1 MKCIDC
7 LNLQN
12 IVDKKQ
18 SMANTMPSKYCQ
30 DKIQDR
36 SLELKNRKDLNRISN
51 LFSLNHCMLNKKDHS
66 LHIDLLQN
74 PNNKKEDM
82 DSDKRCYI
90 GKIHQYMQY
99 NWQHSNINH
108 NYLSTDR
115 KTLMLYQY
123 MFQQDTIDSKLRC
136 IHNKEKDML
145 NNIDDLTNNNL
156 QRN

>member
-30 DKIQDR
+30 DKIQGR

-51 LFSLNHCMLNKKDHS
+51 LFRLNRCMLNMKDHS
-66 LHIDLLQN
+66 LHIDLIQN
-74 PNNKKEDM
+74 PNNKKVDM

-99 NWQHSNINH
+99 NWQHLNINH